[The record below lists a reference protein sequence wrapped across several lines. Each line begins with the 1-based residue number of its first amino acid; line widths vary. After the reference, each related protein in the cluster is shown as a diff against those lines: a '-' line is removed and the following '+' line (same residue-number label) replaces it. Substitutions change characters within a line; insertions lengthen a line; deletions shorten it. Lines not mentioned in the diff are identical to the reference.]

1 MGPHRIDRLLEY
13 LEEDGGVIT
22 GRLDQLRL
30 SSHYQPI
37 YSLSHARVVGHE
49 ALLRARD
56 HEDRFV
62 SPLDVFNGCKTP
74 MDLAVCDSLSRLVH
88 MANFTASR
96 PKSQWLFLNVHPD
109 VFQLLC
115 KRGNESGD
123 AYMRTVFDHFGIQGE
138 SLVLEVLESTLSD
151 LPAFEAAMAMVRSHG
166 CLIAID
172 DFGAGHSNFDRVW
185 RLQPDIVKLDRSL
198 VVRAARDR
206 RAQRVV
212 SQMVSLLHE
221 CGSMV
226 LMEGIETAEEALLAM
241 EADVDMVQ
249 GYFFGRPQPALI
261 PTGHVPGSITQL
273 YAGLSERRRE
283 QREQHRDRIAPYRHA
298 IGNAGI
304 LLSGGHSM
312 ADACRSFLELPGAE
326 LCYVLDAEG
335 YQIGNHLR
343 SEQADLKNHVAY
355 EPLRGSAGACWSR
368 RPYFRRA
375 IENVGRVQITRPY
388 RTLHG
393 NHTCV
398 TASFAYLQLQADGSK
413 ALRVVCGDLVW
424 LNWLLDMDDG
434 DA

>member
-1 MGPHRIDRLLEY
+1 MGTHRLDRLLDC
-13 LEEDGGVIT
+13 LHEDQGIVT
-22 GRLDQLRL
+22 GRLENLRL

-37 YSLSHARVVGHE
+37 FSLSHARVVGHE
-49 ALLRARD
+49 ALLRARND
-56 HEDRFV
+56 ADQFV
-62 SPLDVFNGCKTP
+62 SPLDVFGNCKTP
-74 MDLAVCDSLSRLVH
+74 ADLAVCDSLSRLVH

-96 PKSQWLFLNVHPD
+96 PQSQWLFLNVHPD

-115 KRGNESGD
+115 KRGQEHGD
-123 AYMRTVFDHFGIQGE
+123 AYMRTVFEHFGITGD

-151 LPAFEAAMAMVRSHG
+151 LPAFEAAMATVRNHG

-241 EADVDMVQ
+241 EADIDMVQ

-261 PTGHVPGSITQL
+261 PTGHVPESITRL
-273 YAGLSERRRE
+273 YAGLSQRRRE
-283 QREQHRDRIAPYRHA
+283 QRVQHRSRIAPYRHA

-304 LLSGGHSM
+304 LLSAGHSM
-312 ADACRSFLELPGAE
+312 LDACRSFVELPGAE
-326 LCYVLDAEG
+326 LCYVLDEEG
-335 YQIGNHLR
+335 YQIGPHLR
-343 SEQADLKNHVAY
+343 SENAEVVSQVAY
-355 EPLRGSAGACWSR
+355 EPLRSSAGACWSR

-375 IENVGRVQITRPY
+375 IENVGKVQITRPY

-398 TASFAYLQLQADGSK
+398 TASFAYLQLQADGSN

-424 LNWLLDMDDG
+424 LDWLLEMDEG